1 MSKFKIGDK
10 VTPKDKVNGRWRVLD
25 GDPKYY
31 IVGKVVTPSNAPI
44 SYDLFYDGHKQGW
57 AWESEIEFYMN

>member
-31 IVGKVVTPSNAPI
+31 IVGKVVTHKHSPV
-44 SYDLFYDGHKQGW
+44 SYHFMMDTNKVGHGKVK
-57 AWESEIEFYMN
+57 